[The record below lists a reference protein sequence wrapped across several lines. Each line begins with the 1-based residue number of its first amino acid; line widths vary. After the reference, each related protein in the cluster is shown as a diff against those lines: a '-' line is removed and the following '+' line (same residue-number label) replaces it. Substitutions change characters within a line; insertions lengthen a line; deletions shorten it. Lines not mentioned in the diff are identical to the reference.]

1 MQLILEEVRLS
12 FPKYLFK
19 AGTDFENQTPRFSCD
34 FLFEKGGVDE
44 KKVNEV
50 IVAAAKEKWKEK
62 ADEILKVLRMDGKI
76 CVQDGDHPKRS
87 KYDGYAE
94 HFVIKASAPANKPPR
109 VVDRNR
115 DAEGKYKELREEDG
129 RPYGGCY
136 VRAVLDLWA
145 QDNKWGKRINC
156 TLKGVQFIKDGDA
169 FSASTPAQDEDFADI
184 SDTGD
189 DEDFS
194 QFCG

>member
-1 MQLILEEVRLS
+1 MTPPRR
-12 FPKYLFK
+12 K
-19 AGTDFENQTPRFSCD
+19 APRREF
-34 FLFEKGGVDE
+34 
-44 KKVNEV
+44 
-50 IVAAAKEKWKEK
+50 VAASGGKGLEME
-62 ADEILKVLRMDGKI
+62 EIFSV
-76 CVQDGDHPKRS
+76 
-87 KYDGYAE
+87 
-94 HFVIKASAPANKPPR
+94 
-109 VVDRNR
+109 
-115 DAEGKYKELREEDG
+115 YKELREEDG

-189 DEDFS
+189 D
-194 QFCG
+194 GA